1 MSKNNHSLVCEFLD
15 WDSEFFGY
23 RVGKIY
29 KNKLNQHD
37 ITEIYEWSEKNRINC
52 LYFLS
57 DSSCIN
63 TNNLVFQNQFK
74 LVDIRLTFSINLNNI
89 VLIKNDSNHYVLRE
103 ANEGD
108 LVDMKNIAANSHTDS
123 RFYYDC
129 NFDDALCDRF
139 YEEWVSNSFKGHAD
153 AVFVACLDNKLIG
166 YITCHI
172 KNNIGDIGLIAVN
185 KNARGKKVGT
195 SLVNYA
201 LRWFFEKNITKVNV
215 VTQGRNISSQNMYL
229 KCNFT
234 IASQMLWYH
243 KWFE

>member
-89 VLIKNDSNHYVLRE
+89 VLINLLKKRE
-103 ANEGD
+103 
-108 LVDMKNIAANSHTDS
+108 
-123 RFYYDC
+123 
-129 NFDDALCDRF
+129 
-139 YEEWVSNSFKGHAD
+139 
-153 AVFVACLDNKLIG
+153 
-166 YITCHI
+166 
-172 KNNIGDIGLIAVN
+172 
-185 KNARGKKVGT
+185 
-195 SLVNYA
+195 
-201 LRWFFEKNITKVNV
+201 
-215 VTQGRNISSQNMYL
+215 
-229 KCNFT
+229 
-234 IASQMLWYH
+234 
-243 KWFE
+243 